1 MIKHYL
7 LTIPLAGSN
16 LHGYLMTNDKRHVAA
31 VLEKMVGEVIPK
43 TGDRMA
49 LPMVLQTE
57 LGDAA
62 GRVRDVIMADPQA
75 RECLLAARDFHFSAF
90 SAPDPDIDR
99 ALMELH

>member
-7 LTIPLAGSN
+7 LTIPLAGDN
-16 LHGYLMTNDKRHVAA
+16 LHGYVMTNDKRYVSA
-31 VLEKMVGEVIPK
+31 VLDKMLDEVILM

-62 GRVRDVIMADPQA
+62 GVVRDIIAADPQM
-75 RECLLAARDFHFSAF
+75 RECLLAAKDFHFSVF
-90 SAPDPDIDR
+90 STRDPAVDR